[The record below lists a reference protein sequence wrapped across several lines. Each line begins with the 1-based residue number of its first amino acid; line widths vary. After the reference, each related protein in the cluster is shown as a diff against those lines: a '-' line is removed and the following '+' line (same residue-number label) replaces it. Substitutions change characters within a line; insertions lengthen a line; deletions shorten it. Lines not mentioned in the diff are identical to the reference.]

1 MKKLCKLSLHATDN
15 PVKQLGYFDV
25 TSSVN
30 YGGTKS
36 GLGDRGGFGDGY
48 GCGGN
53 ACGQALV
60 PSSGIAGATVD
71 VETVAVTKA
80 LVADRR
86 RQGKKEDYN
95 ERAHVSECG
104 AATVEDE
111 ERVVH
116 SDNMATRTQKDKEGW
131 SEYEV
136 TRRCTEYVL
145 LEVKIMEP
153 ALPMFTVPRVDAKVM
168 LHLRLGRVRD
178 GYIEAMDFH
187 KLDLGEVTVK
197 WLSVGETELEGW
209 TRSLK
214 ALDAQQ
220 WKESDYKEECALID
234 VKKAIVPVET
244 VPASAKVMRMVSL
257 YKVKL
262 DSAKILDKYLTRLQK
277 SVYVLK
283 QAPREPGMLSVFV
296 DDYTVSYVHV
306 DDYTVFTTSL
316 EWKVEFFRAFGEK
329 WLCSL
334 VRLNCNMIMY
344 SSKLHKIVAVSTTE
358 GELITLSECAR
369 DVEYVVNLL
378 SEFYLV
384 TSPMTIHGDNHA

>member
-48 GCGGN
+48 GCGG
-53 ACGQALV
+53 
-60 PSSGIAGATVD
+60 ATVD

-86 RQGKKEDYN
+86 RQGKKVQYTGEVLSYSWVCGIFNHGEEEEECVQEDYN

-145 LEVKIMEP
+145 LEGVIP
-153 ALPMFTVPRVDAKVM
+153 GTLWPVSPLYLGQFTVPRVDAKVM

-187 KLDLGEVTVK
+187 KLDLG
-197 WLSVGETELEGW
+197 
-209 TRSLK
+209 
-214 ALDAQQ
+214 

-262 DSAKILDKYLTRLQK
+262 DSAKILDKYLTRCVVCGNGQQQHG
-277 SVYVLK
+277 VYYQEVYAPSTQISALRILIRLGLVLVY
-283 QAPREPGMLSVFV
+283 MLAFV
-296 DDYTVSYVHV
+296 LDVITYLLNVSYVHV

-329 WLCSL
+329 WLCKDKG
-334 VRLNCNMIMY
+334 RLMEEATQVVTAY
-344 SSKLHKIVAVSTTE
+344 TE
-358 GELITLSECAR
+358 PDHAANE
-369 DVEYVVNLL
+369 
-378 SEFYLV
+378 V
-384 TSPMTIHGDNHA
+384 T